1 MTQKEKVYGVLKSRK
16 WTPAS
21 KINDAA
27 GSPYGTRRARELR
40 EDGYTLKTRNLT
52 GETEYRIA

>member
-1 MTQKEKVYGVLKSRK
+1 MTKKEAVYGILKSKK
-16 WTPAS
+16 WIPAS
-21 KINDAA
+21 KINEAA
-27 GSPYGTRRARELR
+27 NSPYGTRRARELR